1 MRQFQLGDDDASNKM
16 SQVYNENANE
26 LVGMKIVA
34 IKVDAK
40 SENCKMFSQICMFFI
55 FVLFQI
61 HNNSFSDPVIVVPST
76 YFIDNNGVPIEIVA
90 GALDADAFM
99 TKLKNVLDS
108 FNKSIAG
115 SSQKSAEQ
123 TSKNEE
129 KSEVAA
135 ASSKSDEEKIKESS
149 SSKPKSE
156 SKVES
161 TQAEQSGNLDDKVE
175 RAQQLLDSI
184 REKKA
189 KEEEEKQKS
198 DEMKRRQEFKE
209 MHKAKKLREEKEYE
223 ETIKQREKEK
233 LESKLAKE
241 RVLAQIAADKAERK
255 ARESLFKPE
264 TKSPDKSVETKSST
278 FIQTSNEFTRIQF
291 KMPDGSS
298 FHHQF
303 LSKDS
308 LLTVRQ
314 YLVTNAQINHFTL
327 STSFPRRLF
336 TPNDFDSTL
345 EHLGLSPSSVLL
357 VLFEERRSKAII
369 TSSGSTFSYL
379 IALLLTPITLIWNY
393 ISNFLG
399 SFVGRTQVKQ
409 SQQATSSGASPKAST
424 SKSSYGKEGNI
435 VRLRKK
441 EKDDDENNTWNGNST
456 QQM

>member
-1 MRQFQLGDDDASNKM
+1 M
-16 SQVYNENANE
+16 
-26 LVGMKIVA
+26 
-34 IKVDAK
+34 
-40 SENCKMFSQICMFFI
+40 
-55 FVLFQI
+55 
-61 HNNSFSDPVIVVPST
+61 IVVPST

-90 GALDADAFM
+90 GALDANAFM
-99 TKLKNVLDS
+99 TKLKNVLES
-108 FNKSIAG
+108 FNKSVAG
-115 SSQKSAEQ
+115 SSQKSAEEA
-123 TSKNEE
+123 SKNSG
-129 KSEVAA
+129 KSQVAA
-135 ASSKSDEEKIKESS
+135 AGSKSDEEKIKESNS
-149 SSKPKSE
+149 SEPKSE

-175 RAQQLLDSI
+175 RAQQLLDTI

-189 KEEEEKQKS
+189 KEEEEKQRS
-198 DEMKRRQEFKE
+198 DEIKRRQEFKE

-233 LESKLAKE
+233 LESKLARE

-264 TKSPDKSVETKSST
+264 TKSPDKSVETKPEIPT
-278 FIQTSNEFTRIQF
+278 PVQTSNEFTRIQF

-303 LSKDS
+303 LSKD
-308 LLTVRQ
+308 LLSTVRQ
-314 YLVTNAQINHFTL
+314 YLVINTQITNFTL

-336 TPNDFDSTL
+336 TLNDYDSTL
-345 EHLGLSPSSVLL
+345 KHLGLSPSSVLL

-369 TSSGSTFSYL
+369 TSSGSTFSNL
-379 IALLLTPITLIWNY
+379 IALLLTPVTLIWNY
-393 ISNFLG
+393 VSNFLG
-399 SFVGRTQVKQ
+399 SFVGRPQVQQ
-409 SQQATSSGASPKAST
+409 SQQVRSGGTSPKAST
-424 SKSSYGKEGNI
+424 SKSGYEKEGNI